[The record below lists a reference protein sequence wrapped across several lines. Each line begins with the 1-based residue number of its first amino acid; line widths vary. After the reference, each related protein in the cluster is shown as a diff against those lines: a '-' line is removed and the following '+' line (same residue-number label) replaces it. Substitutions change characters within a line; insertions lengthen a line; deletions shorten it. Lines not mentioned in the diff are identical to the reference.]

1 MRSVVGVSLVGL
13 SSALVAVVLSAC
25 GSGGGGGKTTTIN
38 GRVENIVQVQLE
50 HEGPP
55 RVARHDHSTLW
66 GFLGVAYA
74 QTSGLV
80 VDAVVN
86 GEIVDSD
93 TVDSGGR
100 FELRVDDENL
110 TEDVKIVFNTAPIL
124 ELDILTIEESDVS
137 LVVSLFPVAGDIV
150 VSTFQIETRDL
161 SCEGDGTFSYVEPQ
175 VTTMTIDGDDGKEC
189 IRARDECQFIINIGG
204 RLNVQNC
211 DDGVV
216 AEDDSEVRLTPGTMS
231 SLNIIAGRNGIRA
244 ANNASIVA
252 TGFDVDIAGREYG
265 ISAKNNAFVQVSV
278 PIIGTCDIDG
288 GRGAVDSNNA
298 AIVDIGEC
306 RTI

>member
-1 MRSVVGVSLVGL
+1 
-13 SSALVAVVLSAC
+13 
-25 GSGGGGGKTTTIN
+25 
-38 GRVENIVQVQLE
+38 
-50 HEGPP
+50 
-55 RVARHDHSTLW
+55 
-66 GFLGVAYA
+66 
-74 QTSGLV
+74 
-80 VDAVVN
+80 
-86 GEIVDSD
+86 
-93 TVDSGGR
+93 
-100 FELRVDDENL
+100 
-110 TEDVKIVFNTAPIL
+110 
-124 ELDILTIEESDVS
+124 
-137 LVVSLFPVAGDIV
+137 
-150 VSTFQIETRDL
+150 
-161 SCEGDGTFSYVEPQ
+161 
-175 VTTMTIDGDDGKEC
+175 MTIDGDDGKEC

-204 RLNVQNC
+204 RLNIQNC
-211 DDGVV
+211 DDGVL

-231 SLNIIAGRNGIRA
+231 SLNILAGRNGIRA